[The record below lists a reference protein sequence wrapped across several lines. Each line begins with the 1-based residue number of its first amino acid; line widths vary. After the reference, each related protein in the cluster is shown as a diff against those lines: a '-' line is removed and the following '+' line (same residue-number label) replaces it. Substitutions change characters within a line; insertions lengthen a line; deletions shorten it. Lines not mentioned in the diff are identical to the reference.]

1 MASLTLK
8 AILLLVLPVAVF
20 VGGGWTMGKLVG
32 REYVTQLLEMANKE
46 DRKPLGSLATIWQ
59 RLTGTGARSIPMHA

>member
-32 REYVTQLLEMANKE
+32 REYVTQLLEMAN
-46 DRKPLGSLATIWQ
+46 
-59 RLTGTGARSIPMHA
+59 